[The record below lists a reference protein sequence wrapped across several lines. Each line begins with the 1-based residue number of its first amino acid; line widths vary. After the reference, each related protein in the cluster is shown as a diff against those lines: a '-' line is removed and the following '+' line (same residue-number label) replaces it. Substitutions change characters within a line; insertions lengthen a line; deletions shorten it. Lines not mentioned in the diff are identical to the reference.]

1 MANKYG
7 VIRTDLMRGTDV
19 GPNLVSVRFMDA
31 EGKPAEIEN
40 GSVVK
45 LNGLL
50 DGERELYKGTAPEAS
65 TAKTDIAV
73 IASPEVL
80 YDERKKNLDEFINEA
95 GANARGYILS
105 DRNIF
110 SLSAEALNI
119 ADGATPAVGWVVELM
134 AGTKLNAVA
143 SATSG
148 STQIGKI
155 IEIEK
160 TSRYTYYVIET
171 V

>member
-19 GPNLVSVRFMDA
+19 GANLVSVRFMGTD
-31 EGKPAEIEN
+31 GKAAEIEN

-45 LNGLL
+45 LDGLL
-50 DGERELYKGTAPEAS
+50 DGEREIYKGVTPAKDTAR
-65 TAKTDIAV
+65 TAIAI

-95 GANARGYILS
+95 GVAARGYILS

-110 SLSAEALNI
+110 SLTAEALDI
-119 ADGATPAVGWVVELM
+119 ATGVTPAVGYAVELK
-134 AGTKLNAVA
+134 AGTKLSVVA
-143 SATSG
+143 TATSG
-148 STQIGKI
+148 STQIGTIKA
-155 IEIEK
+155 IEK